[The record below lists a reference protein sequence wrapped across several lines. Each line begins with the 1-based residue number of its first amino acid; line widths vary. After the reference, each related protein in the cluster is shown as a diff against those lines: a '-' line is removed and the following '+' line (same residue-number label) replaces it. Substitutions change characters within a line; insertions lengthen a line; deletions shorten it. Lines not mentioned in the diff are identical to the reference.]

1 MTNEDLADQFEDSKV
16 KGSKVKGS
24 KVKLAALAIIDR
36 ELQRLHVALNRGDG
50 DTDTTQDQIGGLHDE
65 LIRISQEEV

>member
-1 MTNEDLADQFEDSKV
+1 MVQQVLGDSMTNEDLADQFEDSKV

-36 ELQRLHVALNRGDG
+36 ELQRLHVALNRV
-50 DTDTTQDQIGGLHDE
+50 TEI
-65 LIRISQEEV
+65 LIQLKIKLAVFTMS